1 MTFTYSGDPS
11 TSARNYVRFLLND
24 IDSTDVLFSDE
35 EISYVLTEWS
45 NDSYEAARELAEIL
59 IARFARL
66 ADSTSKSVGDI
77 SVSESYS
84 AKSKQYQ
91 DLANSFLARK
101 LRKAPPT
108 MWAKA
113 DAIKSTDDKT
123 TSDFNTDFVV
133 GSMDNPN
140 SYYETRIVE

>member
-1 MTFTYSGDPS
+1 MTFTYSNDPS
-11 TSARNYVRFLLND
+11 TSTRNKVRFLIND
-24 IDSTDVLFSDE
+24 VDSTDALF
-35 EISYVLTEWS
+35 
-45 NDSYEAARELAEIL
+45 NDAELDYL
-59 IARFARL
+59 IAEWVDVYETCRAACETLVARFSRL

-77 SVSESYS
+77 SVSESYA
-84 AKSKQYQ
+84 AKGKEYQ

-108 MWAKA
+108 MWANT

-133 GSMDNPN
+133 GQMDNPN
-140 SYYETRIVE
+140 SFYETRIVE

>member
-11 TSARNYVRFLLND
+11 TSTRNAVRFLIND
-24 IDSTDVLFSDE
+24 TVSTDALFSDE
-35 EISYVLTEWS
+35 ELNYLISEWGTNVYEISRAACEVLVS
-45 NDSYEAARELAEIL
+45 
-59 IARFARL
+59 RFSRL

-101 LRKAPPT
+101 MRKAPPT
-108 MWAKA
+108 MWAKT
-113 DAIKSTDDKT
+113 DALKSTDDKT
-123 TSDFNTDFVV
+123 TTDYNTDFVV
-133 GSMDNPN
+133 GQMDNPN
-140 SYYETRIVE
+140 SFYETRIVE